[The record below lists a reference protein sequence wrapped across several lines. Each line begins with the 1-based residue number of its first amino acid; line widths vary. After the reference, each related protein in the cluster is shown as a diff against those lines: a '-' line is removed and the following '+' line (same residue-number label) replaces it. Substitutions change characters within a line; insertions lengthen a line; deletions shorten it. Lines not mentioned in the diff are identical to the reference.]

1 MDNNIVNIGCWVAM
15 AAVGFLYMKRRR
27 ARKLSE

>member
-1 MDNNIVNIGCWVAM
+1 MDNNFVQIGAWVCM
-15 AAVGFLYMKRRR
+15 AAVAFMYMKRRR